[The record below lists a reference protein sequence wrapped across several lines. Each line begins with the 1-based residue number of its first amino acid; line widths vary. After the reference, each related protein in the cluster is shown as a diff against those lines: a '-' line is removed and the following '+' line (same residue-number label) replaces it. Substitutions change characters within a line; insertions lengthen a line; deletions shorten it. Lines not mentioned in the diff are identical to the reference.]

1 MLPSLGFTSKVFIA
15 SDKNQIPTSLILLH
29 NDEMYQLIKLWLKK
43 KKKNVFR
50 QGWVQGF
57 EYMSPML
64 RLLSIFWLLSEHWF
78 HSSADFLYEASC
90 SLQAIFLTAHVLN
103 QYMILSPL
111 ASLYKIREISALFA
125 SHSHP

>member
-1 MLPSLGFTSKVFIA
+1 MCCLLVGGAEVQKIV
-15 SDKNQIPTSLILLH
+15 DPTLVCGPLVDTGLESSG
-29 NDEMYQLIKLWLKK
+29 
-43 KKKNVFR
+43 R

-78 HSSADFLYEASC
+78 HSSAGFLHEASC

-111 ASLYKIREISALFA
+111 ASPSKIREISALFA